1 MINTKPYIDTTLA
14 DDDSNKTIKPYN
26 APFAQNT
33 VRNFVTNNHI
43 HVALGILTA
52 VVIATTMSFTGMTH
66 VLYASIGCLGV
77 FALIAVQ
84 ITLSAWF
91 NANINKMQ
99 DSTTKIMFYAYFILL
114 GITLSTILCAFS
126 LTIIIIA
133 LIIATALSFGV
144 K

>member
-14 DDDSNKTIKPYN
+14 DEDSNKTVNQHVP
-26 APFAQNT
+26 NT
-33 VRNFVTNNHI
+33 IRNFVTNNHI

-52 VVIATTMSFTGMTH
+52 VVIATTMSFTGMID
-66 VLYASIGCLGV
+66 VLYANIGRLGV
-77 FALIAVQ
+77 LALIAVQ
-84 ITLSAWF
+84 IALSAWF

-99 DSTTKIMFYAYFILL
+99 DSTARIIFYAYFILL

-126 LTIIIIA
+126 ITIIIIA

>member
-14 DDDSNKTIKPYN
+14 DEDSNETTSQQVQPV
-26 APFAQNT
+26 PNT
-33 VRNFVTNNHI
+33 VRNFVTNKHI
-43 HVALGILTA
+43 HVVLGILTA
-52 VVIATTMSFTGMTH
+52 VVIATTMSFTDMTH
-66 VLYASIGCLGV
+66 VLYASIGRLGV
-77 FALIAVQ
+77 FALIAMQ
-84 ITLSAWF
+84 IALSAWF

-99 DSTTKIMFYAYFILL
+99 DSTARIMFYAYFILL

>member
-1 MINTKPYIDTTLA
+1 MINDKPYIDATLA
-14 DDDSNKTIKPYN
+14 DEDSNETTSQQVQPV
-26 APFAQNT
+26 PNT

-43 HVALGILTA
+43 HVALGILIAAIIA
-52 VVIATTMSFTGMTH
+52 VTMSFTGMTH
-66 VLYASIGCLGV
+66 VLYASIGRLGV

-84 ITLSAWF
+84 IALSAWF
-91 NANINKMQ
+91 NANIDKMQ
-99 DSTTKIMFYAYFILL
+99 DSTARIMFYIYFILL

-126 LTIIIIA
+126 LTIIIIG

>member
-1 MINTKPYIDTTLA
+1 MIINDKPYIDTTLA
-14 DDDSNKTIKPYN
+14 DEDSNETTSQQVQPV
-26 APFAQNT
+26 PNT
-33 VRNFVTNNHI
+33 VRNFVTNKYI

-52 VVIATTMSFTGMTH
+52 VVIATTMSFTGMTN
-66 VLYASIGCLGV
+66 VLYASIGRLGV

-84 ITLSAWF
+84 IALSAWF
-91 NANINKMQ
+91 NAHIDKMQ
-99 DSTTKIMFYAYFILL
+99 DSTAKMMFYAYFILL

>member
-1 MINTKPYIDTTLA
+1 MIINDKPYIDTTLA
-14 DDDSNKTIKPYN
+14 DEDSNKTANQYVQPV
-26 APFAQNT
+26 PNT

-43 HVALGILTA
+43 HVVLGILTA

-66 VLYASIGCLGV
+66 VLYASTGRLGV

-84 ITLSAWF
+84 IALSAWF

-99 DSTTKIMFYAYFILL
+99 DSTARIMFYAYFILL

-126 LTIIIIA
+126 LTIIIIG

>member
-1 MINTKPYIDTTLA
+1 MINDKPYIDTTLA
-14 DDDSNKTIKPYN
+14 DDDSNETTSQHVQP
-26 APFAQNT
+26 APNT
-33 VRNFVTNNHI
+33 VRNFVINQHI
-43 HVALGILTA
+43 HVALGILAA

-66 VLYASIGCLGV
+66 VLYASIGRLGV
-77 FALIAVQ
+77 FALIAAQ
-84 ITLSAWF
+84 IALSAWF
-91 NANINKMQ
+91 NAHIDKMQ
-99 DSTTKIMFYAYFILL
+99 DSTARIMFYVYFILL

>member
-1 MINTKPYIDTTLA
+1 MINDKPYIDTTLA
-14 DDDSNKTIKPYN
+14 DEDSNKTTSQQVQSVPNI
-26 APFAQNT
+26 

-43 HVALGILTA
+43 HVALGIL
-52 VVIATTMSFTGMTH
+52 IAAIITVTMSFTGMTH
-66 VLYASIGCLGV
+66 VLYASIGRLGV

-84 ITLSAWF
+84 IALSAWF
-91 NANINKMQ
+91 NAHIDKMQ
-99 DSTTKIMFYAYFILL
+99 DSTAKMMFYAYFILL

>member
-14 DDDSNKTIKPYN
+14 DDDSNKIANQPVPNTI
-26 APFAQNT
+26 
-33 VRNFVTNNHI
+33 RNFVTNNHI

-52 VVIATTMSFTGMTH
+52 VVIATTMSFTDMTH
-66 VLYASIGCLGV
+66 VLYASIGRLGV

-84 ITLSAWF
+84 IALSAWF

-99 DSTTKIMFYAYFILL
+99 DSTARIMFYAYFILL

-133 LIIATALSFGV
+133 LIIATAISFGV

>member
-14 DDDSNKTIKPYN
+14 DDDSNKTVNQPVPN
-26 APFAQNT
+26 N

-43 HVALGILTA
+43 HVALGILIAAIIA
-52 VVIATTMSFTGMTH
+52 VTMSFTNVTH
-66 VLYASIGCLGV
+66 VLYASVGRLGV
-77 FALIAVQ
+77 LALIAVQ
-84 ITLSAWF
+84 IALSAWF
-91 NANINKMQ
+91 NANIDKMQ
-99 DSTTKIMFYAYFILL
+99 DSTAKIMFYAYFILL

>member
-1 MINTKPYIDTTLA
+1 MINDKPYIDATLA
-14 DDDSNKTIKPYN
+14 DEDSNETTSQHVQPV
-26 APFAQNT
+26 PNT

-43 HVALGILTA
+43 HAALGILAA
-52 VVIATTMSFTGMTH
+52 VVITTTMSFTGITH
-66 VLYASIGCLGV
+66 VLYASIGRLGV
-77 FALIAVQ
+77 LALIAVQ
-84 ITLSAWF
+84 IALSAWF
-91 NANINKMQ
+91 NANIDKMQ
-99 DSTTKIMFYAYFILL
+99 DSTTKMMFYTYFILL

>member
-1 MINTKPYIDTTLA
+1 MINDKSYIDTTLA
-14 DDDSNKTIKPYN
+14 DEDSNETISQQVQPV
-26 APFAQNT
+26 PNT

-43 HVALGILTA
+43 HVALGIL
-52 VVIATTMSFTGMTH
+52 IAAIITVTMSFTGMTH
-66 VLYASIGCLGV
+66 VLYASIGRLGV

-84 ITLSAWF
+84 IALSAWL

-99 DSTTKIMFYAYFILL
+99 DSTAKMMFYAYFILL

>member
-1 MINTKPYIDTTLA
+1 MINDKPYIDTTLA
-14 DDDSNKTIKPYN
+14 DEDSNETTSQQVQPV
-26 APFAQNT
+26 PNT

-43 HVALGILTA
+43 HVVLGILIAAIITA
-52 VVIATTMSFTGMTH
+52 TMSFTGITH
-66 VLYASIGCLGV
+66 VLYVSIGRLGV

-84 ITLSAWF
+84 IALSAWF
-91 NANINKMQ
+91 NAHIDKMQ
-99 DSTTKIMFYAYFILL
+99 DSTARIMFYAYFILL

>member
-1 MINTKPYIDTTLA
+1 MINDKPYIDTTLA
-14 DDDSNKTIKPYN
+14 DEDSNETTSQQVQPV
-26 APFAQNT
+26 PNT
-33 VRNFVTNNHI
+33 VRHFVINKHI

-66 VLYASIGCLGV
+66 VLYASIGRLGV
-77 FALIAVQ
+77 FALIAAQ
-84 ITLSAWF
+84 IALSAWF

-99 DSTTKIMFYAYFILL
+99 DSTAKMMFYAYFILL
-114 GITLSTILCAFS
+114 GITLSIILCAFS
-126 LTIIIIA
+126 LTIIIIG

>member
-1 MINTKPYIDTTLA
+1 MINTKSYIDTTLA
-14 DDDSNKTIKPYN
+14 DDNSNKTIKPYN
-26 APFAQNT
+26 APFAQNN
-33 VRNFVTNNHI
+33 VRNIVTHNYI
-43 HVALGILTA
+43 HVVLGILIT

-66 VLYASIGCLGV
+66 VLYASIGRLGV

-84 ITLSAWF
+84 IALSAWF

-99 DSTTKIMFYAYFILL
+99 DSTARIMFYAYFILL

>member
-1 MINTKPYIDTTLA
+1 MIINDKPYIDTTLA
-14 DDDSNKTIKPYN
+14 DEDSNETTSQQVQSVP
-26 APFAQNT
+26 NT
-33 VRNFVTNNHI
+33 VRNFVINKHI

-66 VLYASIGCLGV
+66 VLYASIGRLGV
-77 FALIAVQ
+77 FALIAAQ
-84 ITLSAWF
+84 IALSAWF
-91 NANINKMQ
+91 NAHIDKMQ
-99 DSTTKIMFYAYFILL
+99 DSTARIMFYAYFILL

-126 LTIIIIA
+126 LTIIIIG

>member
-1 MINTKPYIDTTLA
+1 MIINDKPYIDTTLA
-14 DDDSNKTIKPYN
+14 DDDSDKITNQP
-26 APFAQNT
+26 APNT

-43 HVALGILTA
+43 HVALGILAT

-66 VLYASIGCLGV
+66 VLYASVGRLGV
-77 FALIAVQ
+77 FALIAAQ
-84 ITLSAWF
+84 IALSIWF
-91 NANINKMQ
+91 NANIDKMQ
-99 DSTTKIMFYAYFILL
+99 YSTAKMMFYFYFMLL
-114 GITLSTILCAFS
+114 GITLSAIFCAFS

>member
-14 DDDSNKTIKPYN
+14 DENSNKTVNQPV
-26 APFAQNT
+26 PNT

-52 VVIATTMSFTGMTH
+52 VIITAAMSFTGMTH
-66 VLYASIGCLGV
+66 VLYASVGHLGV
-77 FALIAVQ
+77 LALIAVQ
-84 ITLSAWF
+84 IVLSAWF
-91 NANINKMQ
+91 NANIDKMQ
-99 DSTTKIMFYAYFILL
+99 DSTAKIMFYAYFILL

-126 LTIIIIA
+126 ITIIIIA

>member
-14 DDDSNKTIKPYN
+14 DEDSNETTSQQVQPVPNTI
-26 APFAQNT
+26 
-33 VRNFVTNNHI
+33 RNFVTNNHI

-66 VLYASIGCLGV
+66 VLYASVGRLGV
-77 FALIAVQ
+77 LALIVVQ
-84 ITLSAWF
+84 IALSAWL
-91 NANINKMQ
+91 NANIDKMQ
-99 DSTTKIMFYAYFILL
+99 DSTAKMMLYAYFILL
-114 GITLSTILCAFS
+114 GITLSAILCAFS
-126 LTIIIIA
+126 ITIIIIA

>member
-1 MINTKPYIDTTLA
+1 MINNKPYIDTTLA
-14 DDDSNKTIKPYN
+14 DEDSNKITKP
-26 APFAQNT
+26 NT

-52 VVIATTMSFTGMTH
+52 VIITAAMSFTNVTY
-66 VLYASIGCLGV
+66 VLYASVGRLGV
-77 FALIAVQ
+77 LALIAVQ
-84 ITLSAWF
+84 IALSAWF
-91 NANINKMQ
+91 NANIDKMQ
-99 DSTTKIMFYAYFILL
+99 DSTARIMFYAYFILL

-126 LTIIIIA
+126 ITIIIIA

>member
-1 MINTKPYIDTTLA
+1 MINNKPYIDTTLA
-14 DDDSNKTIKPYN
+14 DEDSNKTANQHVP
-26 APFAQNT
+26 NT

-43 HVALGILTA
+43 HVALGIL
-52 VVIATTMSFTGMTH
+52 IAAIITVTMSFTNVTH
-66 VLYASIGCLGV
+66 VLYASVGRLGV
-77 FALIAVQ
+77 LALIAVQ
-84 ITLSAWF
+84 IALSAWF
-91 NANINKMQ
+91 NANIDKMQ
-99 DSTTKIMFYAYFILL
+99 DSTAKMMFYACFILL

>member
-14 DDDSNKTIKPYN
+14 DEDSNETTSQQVQPVPNTI
-26 APFAQNT
+26 
-33 VRNFVTNNHI
+33 RNFVTNNHI

-66 VLYASIGCLGV
+66 VLYASIGRLGV
-77 FALIAVQ
+77 LALIAVQ
-84 ITLSAWF
+84 IALSAWF

-99 DSTTKIMFYAYFILL
+99 DSTARIMFYAYFILL

-126 LTIIIIA
+126 ITIIIIA
-133 LIIATALSFGV
+133 LIIATAISFGV

>member
-14 DDDSNKTIKPYN
+14 DEDSNETTNQRVQPV
-26 APFAQNT
+26 PNT

-43 HVALGILTA
+43 HIALGILTA
-52 VVIATTMSFTGMTH
+52 VIITATISFTGMTH
-66 VLYASIGCLGV
+66 VLYASVGRLGV
-77 FALIAVQ
+77 LALIAVQ
-84 ITLSAWF
+84 IALSAWF

-99 DSTTKIMFYAYFILL
+99 DSTARIMFYAYFILL

-126 LTIIIIA
+126 ITIIIIA

>member
-14 DDDSNKTIKPYN
+14 DEDSNKTVNQHVP
-26 APFAQNT
+26 NT
-33 VRNFVTNNHI
+33 IRNFVTNNHI

-52 VVIATTMSFTGMTH
+52 VVIATTMSFTGMTY
-66 VLYASIGCLGV
+66 VLYASVGRLGV
-77 FALIAVQ
+77 LALIAVQ
-84 ITLSAWF
+84 IALSAWF

-99 DSTTKIMFYAYFILL
+99 DSTARIIFYAYFILL

-126 LTIIIIA
+126 ITIIIIA